1 MMKYYHG
8 LTIECHH
15 FTKGYRN
22 LLGFDVWWIA
32 KTSQSPLIVANT
44 TTLQLTKIPSD
55 MEVAPRYKL
64 LKLLTLLTLFTL
76 LILLTWHTLSIWF
89 ALLTWFTML
98 TWLTTLAEG
107 AEGHEGNERGQ
118 EGRGKRS
125 NWTG

>member
-55 MEVAPRYKL
+55 MEVALPHQL
-64 LKLLTLLTLFTL
+64 LVHCYNAFTAHTVACVPGEHL
-76 LILLTWHTLSIWF
+76 KIWHINLI
-89 ALLTWFTML
+89 
-98 TWLTTLAEG
+98 
-107 AEGHEGNERGQ
+107 
-118 EGRGKRS
+118 
-125 NWTG
+125 

>member
-1 MMKYYHG
+1 MKYYHG

-64 LKLLTLLTLFTL
+64 ITLYTLFTL
-76 LILLTWHTLSIWF
+76 LHCLHF
-89 ALLTWFTML
+89 AT
-98 TWLTTLAEG
+98 
-107 AEGHEGNERGQ
+107 
-118 EGRGKRS
+118 
-125 NWTG
+125 